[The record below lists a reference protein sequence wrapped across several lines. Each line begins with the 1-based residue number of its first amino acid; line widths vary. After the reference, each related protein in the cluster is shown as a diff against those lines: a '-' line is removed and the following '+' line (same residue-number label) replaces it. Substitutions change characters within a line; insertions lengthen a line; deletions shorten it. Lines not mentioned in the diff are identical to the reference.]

1 MFTLKE
7 LSQLQTILDYSDF
20 MDDNKMIDIKLNDK
34 QSNSATTQY
43 LKEKVCDLIT
53 LKRAWNKGHRINDC
67 NDYCRGDN
75 DV

>member
-1 MFTLKE
+1 MFTIKE
-7 LSQLQTILDYSDF
+7 LRQLQTILDYSDF

-53 LKRAWNKGHRINDC
+53 LKKAWNKGERIEQERDC
-67 NDYCRGDN
+67 FI
-75 DV
+75 